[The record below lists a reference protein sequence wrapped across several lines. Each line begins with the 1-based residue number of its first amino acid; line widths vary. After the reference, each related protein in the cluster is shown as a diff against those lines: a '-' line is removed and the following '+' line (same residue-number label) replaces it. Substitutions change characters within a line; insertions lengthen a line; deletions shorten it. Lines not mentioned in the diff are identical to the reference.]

1 MIFLEM
7 SYAVAVTATSGIC
20 VIPSAF
26 LMLILVSFKT
36 KVWIRQLDDPRE
48 PFEKNRDRARET
60 LHEFGWQSMHLFMDL
75 QHSVMGLFQHDNSD
89 QRDWRAH
96 AREAANLRRKEMIE
110 AIPKSRKS
118 RDSFT
123 FNDVS
128 TSGNETVSTVEEV
141 DIAGNKQDVRKR
153 KYSTR
158 IINWFEEFANG
169 EYSPEHFPSI
179 SFSARKGYPWLM
191 LIIISFV
198 GSAVGGVCILT
209 LDLSWHTL
217 VFAILVLF
225 FCNLIAIITLRIS
238 ALAHYLLSIFG
249 FTSNLLLALSTLI
262 DLWESSLW
270 QRRIVLLA
278 FNIIFFILTY
288 LLFKSFVFEWILVM
302 LFITWPSI
310 IVLI

>member
-7 SYAVAVTATSGIC
+7 SYAVVVTATFGIC

-36 KVWIRQLDDPRE
+36 KVWIRELDDPQE
-48 PFEKNRDRARET
+48 PFEKNRHHARET
-60 LHEFGWQSMHLFMDL
+60 LYEFGWHSMHLFMSL
-75 QHSVMGLFQHDNSD
+75 QHSVMGLFHHDDSE
-89 QRDWRAH
+89 QRDLRAH
-96 AREAANLRRKEMIE
+96 ARIAANLRRKEIIE
-110 AIPKSRKS
+110 TTAISRKS
-118 RDSFT
+118 RDSLT
-123 FNDVS
+123 FAS
-128 TSGNETVSTVEEV
+128 TSGSENLGSVEEV
-141 DIAGNKQDVRKR
+141 DIAGNKQDVPKR
-153 KYSTR
+153 KHFSR
-158 IINWFEEFANG
+158 VINWFEEFAHG
-169 EYSPEHFPSI
+169 EYSPEQFPSI

-191 LIIISFV
+191 LIIISFI

-209 LDLSWHTL
+209 LDLSWHSL
-217 VFAILVLF
+217 VFAILAVL
-225 FCNLIAIITLRIS
+225 FCNLIAIVTLRIS
-238 ALAHYLLSIFG
+238 ALAHYLLSILG

-310 IVLI
+310 IVLV